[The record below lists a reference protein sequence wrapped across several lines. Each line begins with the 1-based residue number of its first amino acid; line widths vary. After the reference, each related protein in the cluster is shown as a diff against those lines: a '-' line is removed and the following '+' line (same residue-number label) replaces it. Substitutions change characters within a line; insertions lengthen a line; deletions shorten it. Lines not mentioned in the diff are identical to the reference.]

1 MTRNGV
7 WKGAART
14 TLALAISGWGAAGAT
29 AAERTLTVASGFP
42 ESAVPP
48 YGHHEVAKFLEANS
62 DLRANVQSLGLL
74 TLAEMSPGIRDGIAD
89 MGYVLT
95 PYFAAEYSETN
106 LAADM
111 TLLVQKGVKAPGLAM
126 VAAMTEYVLLDCPDC
141 LAQYKAQNQV
151 FLGGGASTEY
161 SLVCNREIASPTDL
175 EGLSL
180 RSGASVFG
188 RWAEHFGAIK
198 VAIPGSEMY
207 EALAQNVVQ
216 CTMVGLP
223 DAINFQLTD
232 VTKYIVKNAPGGVF
246 AGAASLDVNLDTW
259 RSLDADA
266 RSALIDAGALMTAA
280 TAVEY
285 YRQGV
290 KAEKTLTDAGVT
302 IVTADETGF
311 TEATQAFLDD
321 DMKTI
326 ETQFTD
332 LYGIENVAEKM
343 KTVRGLIEKWKAKV
357 AELDPS
363 DLEGFRDVLK
373 AEIYAKVDRAVYG
386 MD

>member
-1 MTRNGV
+1 MM
-7 WKGAART
+7 
-14 TLALAISGWGAAGAT
+14 TLAKMHRRGMPAALAVLLAASAGAHG
-29 AAERTLTVASGFP
+29 AERTLTVASGFP
-42 ESAVPP
+42 DSAVPP
-48 YGHHEVAKFLEANS
+48 YGHHAVAEFLEANG
-62 DLRANVQSLGLL
+62 DLRADVQSLGLL

-106 LAADM
+106 MAADM
-111 TLLVQKGVKAPGLAM
+111 TLLVQKGVDAPGLAM

-141 LAQYKAQNQV
+141 QDEYLAQNQV
-151 FLGGGASTEY
+151 FLGSGASTEY
-161 SLVCNREIASPTDL
+161 SLVCNRAIESPADL
-175 EGLSL
+175 KGLSL

-188 RWAEHFGAIK
+188 RWAEHFGAVK

-232 VTKYIVKNAPGGVF
+232 VTSHIVKNAPGGVF
-246 AGAASLDVNLDTW
+246 AGAASLNVNLDLW
-259 RSLDADA
+259 RELDDA
-266 RSALIDAGALMTAA
+266 QRSVLIDAGALMTAA

-290 KAEKTLTDAGVT
+290 KAEKTLTDAGVS

-311 TEATQAFLDD
+311 TEATQAFLAD

-326 ETQFTD
+326 ETQFSD
-332 LYGIENVAEKM
+332 LYGIENVAGKM
-343 KTVRGLIEKWKAKV
+343 ETVRGLIEKWKAKV
-357 AELDPS
+357 AEVDPS
-363 DLEGFRDVLK
+363 DLEGFRDLLK
-373 AEIYAKVDRAVYG
+373 AEIYDKLDRAAYG
-386 MD
+386 MN

>member
-1 MTRNGV
+1 M
-7 WKGAART
+7 
-14 TLALAISGWGAAGAT
+14 TLAKMHRRGAPAALAVLLAASAGAVG
-29 AAERTLTVASGFP
+29 AERTLTVASGFP
-42 ESAVPP
+42 DSAVPP

-62 DLRANVQSLGLL
+62 DLRADVQSLGLL

-106 LAADM
+106 MAADM
-111 TLLVQKGVKAPGLAM
+111 TLLVQKGVDAPGLAM
-126 VAAMTEYVLLDCPDC
+126 VAAMTEYVLLNCPDC
-141 LAQYKAQNQV
+141 QAEYLAQNQV

-161 SLVCNREIASPTDL
+161 SLVCNRPITSPADL
-175 EGLSL
+175 KGLSL

-232 VTKYIVKNAPGGVF
+232 VTSHIVKNAPGGVF
-246 AGAASLDVNLDTW
+246 AGAASLDVNLDLW
-259 RSLDADA
+259 RELDADQ
-266 RSALIDAGALMTAA
+266 RSVLLDAGALMTAA

-290 KAEKTLTDAGVT
+290 KAEKTLAEAGVT
-302 IVTADETGF
+302 IVTADEAGF
-311 TEATQAFLDD
+311 TEATQAFLAD

-326 ETQFTD
+326 ETQFGE
-332 LYGIENVAEKM
+332 LYGVENVAAKM
-343 KTVRGLIEKWKAKV
+343 ETMRGLIEKWKDKV
-357 AELDPS
+357 AEVDPS
-363 DLEGFRDVLK
+363 DLEGFRDLLK
-373 AEIYAKVDRAVYG
+373 AEIYAKIDRASYG
-386 MD
+386 MN